1 MLFARHR
8 VADII
13 NEGRTINKEFDYR
26 QIKDDTK
33 MLFRDYDKE
42 RRRQELYEKMNNIL
56 NNRLSKQ
63 IISKDVLNTLD
74 YIFVHVNRYLIGKI
88 IFYGSYTK
96 KDTIIKRA

>member
-1 MLFARHR
+1 MLFVRHR

-13 NEGRTINKEFDYR
+13 NEGRTINNEFDYR

-42 RRRQELYEKMNNIL
+42 RRRQELYEKIMNNIL

-63 IISKDVLNTLD
+63 IISKDVINSLE
-74 YIFVHVNRYLIGKI
+74 YIVIMSTGLALTTNRG
-88 IFYGSYTK
+88 
-96 KDTIIKRA
+96 

>member
-1 MLFARHR
+1 MLKIKINKIMLFVRHR

-13 NEGRTINKEFDYR
+13 NEGRTINNEFDYR

-42 RRRQELYEKMNNIL
+42 RRRQELYEKIMNNIL

-63 IISKDVLNTLD
+63 IISKDVINSLE
-74 YIFVHVNRYLIGKI
+74 YIVIMSTGLALTTNRG
-88 IFYGSYTK
+88 
-96 KDTIIKRA
+96 

>member
-1 MLFARHR
+1 MLFVRHR

-13 NEGRTINKEFDYR
+13 NEGRTINNEFDYR

-42 RRRQELYEKMNNIL
+42 RRRQELYEKIMNNIL

-63 IISKDVLNTLD
+63 IISKDVINSLE
-74 YIFVHVNRYLIGKI
+74 YIVIMSTGLALTTHRG
-88 IFYGSYTK
+88 
-96 KDTIIKRA
+96 

>member
-1 MLFARHR
+1 MLFVRHR

-13 NEGRTINKEFDYR
+13 NEGRTINNEFDYR

-42 RRRQELYEKMNNIL
+42 RHRQELDEQIMNNIL

-63 IISKDVLNTLD
+63 IISKDVIHSLE
-74 YIFVHVNRYLIGKI
+74 YIVIMSTGLALTTNSG
-88 IFYGSYTK
+88 
-96 KDTIIKRA
+96 

>member
-1 MLFARHR
+1 MLKIKIHKIMLFVRHR

-13 NEGRTINKEFDYR
+13 NEGRTINNEFDYR

-42 RRRQELYEKMNNIL
+42 RRRQELYEKIMNNIL

-63 IISKDVLNTLD
+63 IISKDVINSLE
-74 YIFVHVNRYLIGKI
+74 YIVIMSTGLALTTNRG
-88 IFYGSYTK
+88 
-96 KDTIIKRA
+96 

>member
-1 MLFARHR
+1 MLTIKIHKIMLFVRHR

-13 NEGRTINKEFDYR
+13 NEGRTINNEFDYR

-42 RRRQELYEKMNNIL
+42 RRRQELYEKIMNNIL

-63 IISKDVLNTLD
+63 IISKTL
-74 YIFVHVNRYLIGKI
+74 
-88 IFYGSYTK
+88 
-96 KDTIIKRA
+96 

>member
-1 MLFARHR
+1 MLFVRHR

-13 NEGRTINKEFDYR
+13 NEGRTINNEFDYR

-42 RRRQELYEKMNNIL
+42 RHRQELDEQIMNNIL

-63 IISKDVLNTLD
+63 IISKDVINSLE
-74 YIFVHVNRYLIGKI
+74 YIVIMSTGLALTTNRG
-88 IFYGSYTK
+88 
-96 KDTIIKRA
+96 